1 MEISRA
7 TIDDAKEILA
17 LQRLAFSGQVELYQD
32 HLLPPMVETVE
43 QVRAKFADHIFLKA
57 VESGAIVGS
66 VRASVTEGVCHIGRL
81 VVRPDRQRKGLASAL
96 MSAIEAEFPGVNRF
110 ELFTGTKSEGSIRL
124 YRRLGYEAAGERQV
138 SDKVSH
144 VILVKQRKAV
154 ATD

>member
-7 TIDDAKEILA
+7 TIDDAEEVLA
-17 LQRLAFSGQVELYQD
+17 LQRLAFGDQAELYQD
-32 HLLPPMVETVE
+32 HLLPPMVERVE

-57 VESGAIVGS
+57 MESGVIVGS
-66 VRASVTEGVCHIGRL
+66 VRACEHDGVCHIGRL
-81 VVRPDRQRKGLASAL
+81 VVRPDRRRRGVASAL
-96 MSAIEAEFPGVNRF
+96 MSAIETEFPAVAQF

-144 VILVKQRKAV
+144 VILVKQRKG
-154 ATD
+154 ATTD